1 MMPPL
6 VIFRTP
12 TKEDLPALAKAFQV
26 SFSDYFVPMNMDE
39 THLRE
44 FIYVNDIDLKLSFLA
59 ETPSGQPVGQALSG
73 RRGEQGWI
81 GGVGLH
87 PEYRGKGI
95 ARDLVRKQL
104 MAFRD
109 GGVQEVTL
117 EVLSQ
122 NERAMKL
129 YDKLGFETVRDLQYY
144 RHMRPEIDDA
154 PVPENLRF
162 EDAPIEAVI
171 EMYTPDHPWQ
181 TMKESLSKG
190 TDLKAFMSFRVQGG
204 SYSEELGFEMPD
216 VPKLPDQ
223 MLAPQ
228 GPELEGYC
236 IYRVFEKGIM
246 IVDLYSA
253 NKANELV
260 KQMIR
265 LSEGKAIYA
274 HHVFDEAAIEAYDDL
289 GFERYLIQHELSK
302 NVLTH
307 F

>member
-1 MMPPL
+1 MIK
-6 VIFRTP
+6 VRTP
-12 TKEDLPALAKAFQV
+12 SKDDLPALAKAFQF

-39 THLRE
+39 AHLRE
-44 FIYVNDIDLKLSFLA
+44 FIYVNDIDLGLSLLVETLA
-59 ETPSGQPVGQALSG
+59 GQPIGQALSG
-73 RRGEQGWI
+73 RRGELGWI

-95 ARDLVRKQL
+95 ARDLVKRQL
-104 MAFRD
+104 KAFHD
-109 GGVQEVTL
+109 AGVQEVTL

-122 NERAMKL
+122 NDKAKKL
-129 YDKLGFETVRDLQYY
+129 YDGMGFETVRDLYY
-144 RHMRPEIDDA
+144 FRHMRPEPDLSTG
-154 PVPENLRF
+154 PEDLHF
-162 EDAPIEAVI
+162 EETSVEAVL

-190 TDLKAFMSFRVQGG
+190 TDLKAFLSFKVEDG
-204 SYSEELGFEMPD
+204 SFSEDLGIEMPD

-236 IYRVFEKGIM
+236 IYRIFEKGIM

-253 NKANELV
+253 NKTRELV
-260 KQMIR
+260 LQMCR
-265 LSEGKAIYA
+265 VAEGKVIYA
-274 HHVFDEAAIEAYDDL
+274 HHVFDDAAIAAYEDL
-289 GFERYLIQHELSK
+289 GFERYMMQHEMSK
-302 NVLTH
+302 FVLTQ